1 VEKASATPRS
11 LPARLENR
19 IGEIIMAG
27 NPLGKVS
34 KISGP
39 VALVLFLIGVVAI
52 SAAALWVWRSHSSSG
67 SGQVLADD
75 GPPLAARVDRLDGD
89 VGIDRQS
96 GQQQGQAQ
104 VQAQAQPNPE
114 LEKATVNAPLSV
126 GDRIYVKDRAKAGI
140 AFSGRNYCRLNPN
153 TSLDVLSLAQRRT
166 QCGLRQGSGLFDVGA
181 LASGEFFECATP
193 NGAVDFV
200 QPGLY
205 QVGID
210 DGGNTLISVLSGAA
224 QVVGLGGR
232 GEISKGQVLT
242 LAAAAAGEAYLSRL
256 APNLAGGVVNDY
268 YSYRYPKVYDG
279 RYVDYNRYQDDPYY
293 YDPYRRS
300 VSYQYIRDDSE
311 VAGLDDLD
319 DYGEWADVPN
329 YGHCWRPR
337 VAQGWAPYRDGYWS
351 NNHALGLSWVSN
363 ERWGWAPYH
372 YGRWAVVNSAWYWV
386 PSEVVQHPVYA
397 PALAAFVALTEADR
411 VGWVPLGP
419 GDPYVPHYYDENY
432 RPQYIGSTTI
442 VNQYVNVTKIVN
454 YNVPGAVT
462 CVPAG
467 EFTRVITPGI
477 AQSADPAWLSRARPV
492 VDPFTIPRV
501 REFAPNFEGARPR
514 VDVPVE
520 ARQAWNR
527 ELVTSQN
534 PIVPSVAANSVR
546 AFKVRPVSEEQ
557 GKGKLRISDSGET
570 VAVAQPNGLPV
581 PPSRVQA
588 AGGMTDQER
597 QARIA
602 ALSAQ
607 AAQGDKGARQ
617 QVRQL
622 QQEQR
627 VQDKENRRAAA
638 QQSGASQQAGQSQ
651 QAGGQA
657 QQAEQRRAEKQ
668 AARQQAEQQQQ
679 QQKAERRAT
688 QQQSQQQAAQQQ
700 QQARQQRKAERQAQQ
715 QGQQQAQQQRQQQRQ
730 QQAQQQAE
738 QQQQQKVERR
748 AERQNAA
755 QQQNPPQPE
764 RKKNKNEQQ

>member
-1 VEKASATPRS
+1 
-11 LPARLENR
+11 
-19 IGEIIMAG
+19 MAG

-39 VALVLFLIGVVAI
+39 VALVLFLVGVVAV

-67 SGQVLADD
+67 SDQVLADN

-96 GQQQGQAQ
+96 GQQD
-104 VQAQAQPNPE
+104 QAQAQPNPE

-126 GDRIYVKDRAKAGI
+126 GDRIYVKDRAKAGV
-140 AFSGRNYCRLNPN
+140 AFSGRNYCRLNQN

-166 QCGLRQGSGLFDVGA
+166 QCGLREGSALFDVGA

-210 DGGNTLISVLSGAA
+210 DGGNTLISVLSGVA
-224 QVVGLGGR
+224 QAVGVSGR
-232 GEISKGQVLT
+232 GEITKGQLLT
-242 LAAAAAGEAYLSRL
+242 LAAAAAGEAYLSHL
-256 APNLAGGVVNDY
+256 APNLAGGIVNDY
-268 YSYRYPKVYDG
+268 YYYRYPKIYDG
-279 RYVDYNRYQDDPYY
+279 RYVDYNRYLDDPYY

-300 VSYQYIRDDSE
+300 VSYQYIPDDSE

-319 DYGEWADVPN
+319 EYGEWADVPS

-337 VAQGWAPYRDGYWS
+337 VAEGWAPYRDGYWS
-351 NNHALGLSWVSN
+351 NNYSLGLSWVSN
-363 ERWGWAPYH
+363 EQWGWAPYH
-372 YGRWAVVNSAWYWV
+372 YGRWAAVNSLWYWV
-386 PSEVVQHPVYA
+386 PGEVVSHPVYA

-411 VGWVPLGP
+411 VAWVPLGP
-419 GDPYVPHYYDENY
+419 GDPYVPHYYDQDY
-432 RPQYIGSTTI
+432 RPRYIGSTTV

-462 CVPAG
+462 VVSTG

-492 VDPFTIPRV
+492 VDPFSIPRV
-501 REFAPNFEGARPR
+501 REFAPNMEASRPR

-527 ELVTSQN
+527 ELVTSQSS
-534 PIVPSVAANSVR
+534 VVSSVAANRVR
-546 AFKVRPVSEEQ
+546 GFKVQPVPEEQ
-557 GKGKLRISDSGET
+557 GKRQLKFADSGQV

-581 PPSRVQA
+581 APGKAQA
-588 AGGMTDQER
+588 QGSGMSDQER

-617 QVRQL
+617 QMRQL

-638 QQSGASQQAGQSQ
+638 QQAGQTQQAGQSQ

-668 AARQQAEQQQQ
+668 AARDQAQQQQQ
-679 QQKAERRAT
+679 QQKAERRTA

-700 QQARQQRKAERQAQQ
+700 QQARQQRKSERQAQQ
-715 QGQQQAQQQRQQQRQ
+715 QGQQQDQQQRQQQRQ
-730 QQAQQQAE
+730 QQTQQQAQ
-738 QQQQQKVERR
+738 QQQQQKAERR

-755 QQQNPPQPE
+755 QQQNPPQQE
-764 RKKNKNEQQ
+764 RKKNKNGQQ